1 MNIFAPLIRRPVG
14 TSLLAAGLVLA
25 GICAYLLLGVAAL
38 PSLEFPGVY
47 VVAQQ
52 PGASAQTMASTV
64 LAPLERHLGRIPG
77 VDEMYGNASEGSASV
92 MVRFTFDR
100 TADKAAR
107 DVQAAINA
115 AAPDLPSGMPSPPQ
129 YFKFD
134 TSQIPIL
141 FITLTSTGLPQD
153 KLFDL
158 ADTLLNPAIAQIPGV
173 AQVQVFGGT
182 PHAVRV
188 ELDNAAL
195 AAKGLTPTDV
205 SNALRAANVTS
216 PQGTLSNGVTQM
228 TVLANDALHEPEEFA
243 RLLVAS
249 KNGTAVRLS
258 DVAKVYGGQQDKY
271 QGAWF
276 NGRDTVGLQITKR
289 PEANAVATVEAI
301 RAKLPQLEASLPANI
316 TVTPVFDLTQTTKS
330 ALHEVETALLIS
342 IAMVAL
348 VMLVF
353 LRRLRPTLIAML
365 SVPLSLAGAFVAM
378 WALDYTLNTLSL
390 VALVLCI
397 GFVVDD
403 AIVVIENIVRH
414 MEKGDAPLEA
424 SLKGVREIGFTV
436 ISITLSLVAV
446 FAPLLFGNN
455 MLVVLLRE
463 FSVTLTAAVVISAV
477 VSLTLTP
484 ALCGRLL
491 KHENEHERSP
501 GRLEQAVARFD
512 RALLRV
518 YERALDWA
526 MHHRHLMRWQPLLLI
541 FLTFALGFA
550 VVKTAGG
557 TFMPDED
564 TGQLQVFIS
573 ADTNISPA
581 LLTQRAREV
590 SEIMRKDPAVLDQLT
605 MLGGN
610 GFGGAVG
617 NSAQMFVDLKPL
629 GDGPGMRKEGIKT
642 VIERLSKQYNALPNV
657 QVSLSAAQFLG
668 GGGSGGNGGQYEF
681 QLISDSGADLQPWA
695 LKMVRYMRTVK
706 DFQDVSSEFD
716 QTGKQQLIKID
727 REAAGR
733 LHVGVGTIDS
743 ALYNAFGQN
752 QVSVIYSDINQY
764 RVILTSDSAED
775 LSPQAL
781 LNIHVRSTLGQMIPL
796 SALATI
802 QPTVSPMRIRHHN
815 QLQAATIS
823 YNLAKG
829 VTQDRGIA
837 LVNQAAFAAHLPD
850 GIRVEFTGNNQRLQ
864 QAQNNGMIL
873 LLASIV
879 AMYIVL
885 GILYESL
892 GHPLTILSTL
902 PAAGMGAFLAMLVTQ
917 TQLSL
922 MAIIAILML
931 IGIVKKNA
939 ILMVD
944 FALVGEREHGLS
956 PPEAIR
962 EAALVRFRPITMTTL
977 VALGAALPLAI
988 GFGIGSEMRQPLG
1001 IAIVGGLLVSQ
1012 LLTLLSTPAI
1022 YLFDHDRLARHA
1034 QGLMPNRLR
1043 WWAIGSIVLGSLQVV
1058 GGVLVLLIPKLA
1070 EKMAGKGPVVAV
1082 ALMVLGAVLLTFG
1095 IRVLKHKRRA
1105 RFVLFGV
1112 YAVLLGLPA
1121 LGQLVALITAAP
1133 GKPGGNPVLLVLL
1146 LGLLAAFVWAT
1157 FGARTKAY
1165 FGEPPQGRL
1174 GRWLGRFQRPG
1185 LPKPSP

>member
-243 RLLVAS
+243 RLLIAS

-1043 WWAIGSIVLGSLQVV
+1043 WWAIGSIVLGSLQMV

-1121 LGQLVALITAAP
+1121 LGQLVAMITAAP
-1133 GKPGGNPVLLVLL
+1133 GKPGGNPILLVLL